1 MTAGNTETR
10 LLEHVLKVL
19 QQAAPALAEKIAREI
34 APVTISQGHF
44 IQNWLSGEMLSTKEA
59 AEILQLDPATVIN
72 RCTEAEDCGEAI
84 GIKFGTVWIV
94 SADLLVAGIANDER
108 RIRAE
113 FQKQVVQKRIR
124 AERAKKAQ
132 DFGSFE
138 KIRAV
143 SSKILGAPK

>member
-1 MTAGNTETR
+1 MTAGNAEAR

-19 QQAAPALAEKIAREI
+19 QQEAPSLAEKIARDF
-34 APVTISQGHF
+34 ASVAAQGHF

-59 AEILQLDPATVIN
+59 AEILQQDSATVIN
-72 RCTEAEDCGEAI
+72 RCTEAEDCGDAI
-84 GIKFGTVWIV
+84 GLKFGPVWIV
-94 SADLLVAGIANDER
+94 SADLLVAGIVNDER
-108 RIRAE
+108 RIRAG
-113 FQKQVVQKRIR
+113 FQKQEVQKRIR
-124 AERAKKAQ
+124 AERAKKEQ